1 MEGIMMLRVFWISCL
16 ACSTLI
22 ITSAFA
28 GEYVMQL
35 QPNEA
40 QQVRMDAGVET
51 VDSITTAS
59 AIRFIEPTGP
69 FKKRAV
75 IQIMFLNSGQRPFNV
90 GPENVTAQLADGT
103 VVPIIGY
110 DQLAREEKR
119 RQGWAHF
126 GAALQVMG
134 NSLSTIDAGNT
145 YGSAIYSGNIGGY
158 GYSGI
163 ASYSGH
169 DATAAAIAGQ
179 TARRENELVL
189 ERFNARRQQGDVTL
203 AQSLQTTTVDP
214 NIVLDKQVTFEMPA
228 KVRSAK
234 NPVTILFTISAG
246 EDHHI
251 VKTVAQ
257 KSN

>member
-1 MEGIMMLRVFWISCL
+1 MMKHLVSMFVCVHVLTIPL
-16 ACSTLI
+16 VA
-22 ITSAFA
+22 TSAFA

-35 QPNEA
+35 QPSEI
-40 QQVRMDAGVET
+40 QQGRIASGVET
-51 VDSITTAS
+51 VDSIATAS
-59 AIRFIEPTGP
+59 TIRFIEPTGP
-69 FKKRAV
+69 FEKRGV
-75 IQIMFLNSGQRPFNV
+75 VEIVFRNFGQRPFNV
-90 GPENVTAQLADGT
+90 GSENVTAQLDDGT

-119 RQGWAHF
+119 RQRWARF
-126 GAALQVMG
+126 GAALQVVG

-179 TARRENELVL
+179 TAQRDNELVL
-189 ERFNARRQQGDVTL
+189 ERFNVRKQQGDVTL
-203 AQSLQTTTVDP
+203 AQTLQTTTVDP
-214 NIVLDKQVTFEMPA
+214 NIVLGRQVTFEMPPKA
-228 KVRSAK
+228 RSSK
-234 NPVTILFTISAG
+234 NPVTIIFTVSAG
-246 EDHHI
+246 EDRHI
-251 VKTVAQ
+251 IKTIVQ